1 MPDSF
6 RLSILAADKAF
17 YNGESLS
24 LVIPTTEGSYGVM
37 AHHMNMIAAIVPGI
51 LKATL
56 WDGKERSEVRLAV
69 TEGIIKVENNS
80 VLVLVDSLERPEE
93 IELVRAERELQA
105 AKAALQ
111 KKSSVLEHSLA
122 AAKLARALNRIRA
135 KEFIDKQQL

>member
-1 MPDSF
+1 MPDLF

-17 YNGESLS
+17 YEGECIS

-37 AHHMNMIAAIVPGI
+37 AKHMNMIAAIVPGI

-56 WDGKERSEVRLAV
+56 WNGKASEEVRLAV
-69 TEGIIKVENNS
+69 TEGIIKVENNE

-93 IELVRAERELQA
+93 IELSRAERELAA

-111 KKSSVLEHSLA
+111 KKSSDFEHSLA
-122 AAKLARALNRIRA
+122 AIKLARAMNRIRA
-135 KEFIDKQQL
+135 KEFIDKD